1 MGDFNYTYSQHLS
14 PHHLRQAP
22 TQWLQY
28 IEDHFVDGVTPPDQA
43 AQPTF
48 CRGMQSSCIDF
59 IFLSKDLPFVPR
71 TANVTYIHPVW
82 TDHFMVSIQLEYNPP
97 PTDTTDHPSVG
108 KGLWRANPLLASNK
122 DFCAALKN
130 ALSNT
135 VSSFIVGLSASYKWE
150 ALKGTTKKPV

>member
-1 MGDFNYTYSQHLS
+1 MFT
-14 PHHLRQAP
+14 
-22 TQWLQY
+22 T
-28 IEDHFVDGVTPPDQA
+28 
-43 AQPTF
+43 
-48 CRGMQSSCIDF
+48 
-59 IFLSKDLPFVPR
+59 LSKDLPFVPR

-82 TDHFMVSIQLEYNPP
+82 TDHFMVSIQLEYNSP

-108 KGLWRANPLLASNK
+108 KGLWRANPHLASNK

-150 ALKGTTKKPV
+150 LLKATTKKVAQSFSRKQASSYKQAETLLQKKLASLRKKKILFPEQVPELQPLKFLPFDQEYVGAS